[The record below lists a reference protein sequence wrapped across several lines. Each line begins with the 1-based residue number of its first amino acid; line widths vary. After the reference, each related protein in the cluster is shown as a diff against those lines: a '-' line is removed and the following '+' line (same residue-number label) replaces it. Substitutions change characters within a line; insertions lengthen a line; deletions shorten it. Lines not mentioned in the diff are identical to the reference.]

1 MSSTLS
7 NKPSSL
13 AVQPAGRNS
22 QDMVE
27 QTQMSRD
34 QIDAAEAAGILSP
47 KQAKAMRSELAGRDP
62 DEIVKPTKTP
72 LASDGPVIG
81 NEDNLRFLRSFGD
94 VFIGVGLVLLALG
107 VSAVVAILGG
117 GPIFLVAAAGAYGLA
132 EYFGRYKRAHFPT
145 LITALAFLLFIQTGL
160 SSLAAL
166 SGILAALITV
176 TAMAIFYIRIR
187 LPFCIA
193 LIAIALLYLLF
204 ALLGQVA
211 PDLLRNQFGWVLV
224 FSGLTIFTAALLYDR
239 QDSHRRTRFA
249 DNAFWLH
256 LLAAPLIIHGLVGYA
271 VMEKAEL
278 LFDVL
283 PVLSFTQADATIILV
298 ATGVITV
305 IGLAINRRALIVSS
319 LGYAGLAIAFL
330 VKQTDANVSSTLA
343 ITLVVLGAA
352 IVLLGVAWHPVRNQ
366 LIRVLP
372 QWRVFPP
379 PYVPLETRPLESTSA
394 T

>member
-1 MSSTLS
+1 
-7 NKPSSL
+7 
-13 AVQPAGRNS
+13 
-22 QDMVE
+22 MVE
-27 QTQMSRD
+27 NTQMSRE

-47 KQAKAMRSELAGRDP
+47 KQAKAMRGEVAARDP
-62 DEIVKPTKTP
+62 DGTVKRSKTP
-72 LASDGPVIG
+72 RAAIDSPAIG
-81 NEDNLRFLRSFGD
+81 DEDNLRFLRSFGD

-107 VSAVVAILGG
+107 ISAVVAIFGG
-117 GPIFLVAAAGAYGLA
+117 GPIFLIAAAGAYGLA
-132 EYFGRYKRAHFPT
+132 EYFGRVRRAHFPT
-145 LITALAFLLFIQTGL
+145 LITALAFLVFIQTGL
-160 SSLAAL
+160 SGLASLN
-166 SGILAALITV
+166 GILAALITV
-176 TAMAIFYIRIR
+176 AAMAIFYARIR

-204 ALLGQVA
+204 ALLGQIA
-211 PDLLRNQFGWVLV
+211 PDLLRHQFGWVLV
-224 FSGLTIFTAALLYDR
+224 LSGLVIFATALLYDT

-278 LFDVL
+278 LFDVI
-283 PVLSFTQADATIILV
+283 PVLSFTQADATIILG

-330 VKQTDANVSSTLA
+330 VQQTETNLSSTLA

-372 QWRVFPP
+372 KWRVFPP

>member
-1 MSSTLS
+1 
-7 NKPSSL
+7 
-13 AVQPAGRNS
+13 
-22 QDMVE
+22 MVE

-47 KQAKAMRSELAGRDP
+47 KQAKAMRSDLAGRDP
-62 DEIVKPTKTP
+62 EEIVKPPKMP
-72 LASDGPVIG
+72 RAPDGPVIG
-81 NEDNLRFLRSFGD
+81 NEDDLRFLRSFGD

-107 VSAVVAILGG
+107 VSAIVAIFGG
-117 GPIFLVAAAGAYGLA
+117 GPVFLVAAAGAYGLA

-160 SSLAAL
+160 SGLASLNGIFAAM
-166 SGILAALITV
+166 ITV
-176 TAMAIFYIRIR
+176 AAMTMFYARIR

-204 ALLGQVA
+204 AFLGQVA
-211 PDLLRNQFGWVLV
+211 PGLLRNQFGWVLV
-224 FSGLTIFTAALLYDR
+224 SSGLAIFAAALLYDI
-239 QDSHRRTRFA
+239 QDRHRRTRFA

-283 PVLSFTQADATIILV
+283 PVLSFTQADATIILA

-319 LGYAGLAIAFL
+319 LGYAGLAVAFL
-330 VKQTDANVSSTLA
+330 VKQTDVNLGSTVS
-343 ITLVVLGAA
+343 ITLILLGAA
-352 IVLLGVAWHPVRNQ
+352 IVLLGVVWHPVRNQ

-379 PYVPLETRPLESTSA
+379 PYVPLETKPLES
-394 T
+394 

>member
-1 MSSTLS
+1 
-7 NKPSSL
+7 
-13 AVQPAGRNS
+13 
-22 QDMVE
+22 MVE
-27 QTQMSRD
+27 NTQMSRE

-47 KQAKAMRSELAGRDP
+47 KQAKAMRGEVAARDP
-62 DEIVKPTKTP
+62 DGTVKRSKTP
-72 LASDGPVIG
+72 RAAIDSPAIG
-81 NEDNLRFLRSFGD
+81 DEDNLRFLRSFGD
-94 VFIGVGLVLLALG
+94 VFIGVGLMLLALG
-107 VSAVVAILGG
+107 ISAVVAIFGG
-117 GPIFLVAAAGAYGLA
+117 GPIFLIAAAGAYGLA
-132 EYFGRYKRAHFPT
+132 EYFGRVRRAHFPT
-145 LITALAFLLFIQTGL
+145 LITALAFLVFIQTGL
-160 SSLAAL
+160 SGLASLN
-166 SGILAALITV
+166 GVLAALITV
-176 TAMAIFYIRIR
+176 AAMAIFYARIR

-204 ALLGQVA
+204 ALLGQIA
-211 PDLLRNQFGWVLV
+211 PDLLRHQFGWVLV
-224 FSGLTIFTAALLYDR
+224 LSGLVIFATALLYDT

-278 LFDVL
+278 LFDVI
-283 PVLSFTQADATIILV
+283 PVLSFTQADATIILG

-330 VKQTDANVSSTLA
+330 VQQTETNLSSTLA

-372 QWRVFPP
+372 KWRVFPP
-379 PYVPLETRPLESTSA
+379 PYVALETRPLESTSA

>member
-1 MSSTLS
+1 MSRTLS
-7 NKPSSL
+7 NTPSSL
-13 AVQPAGRNS
+13 AVQPAERNS

-27 QTQMSRD
+27 QTQMNRE

-47 KQAKAMRSELAGRDP
+47 KQAKAMRSDLAGRDP
-62 DEIVKPTKTP
+62 DEIAKPTKT
-72 LASDGPVIG
+72 LRASDGAVIG
-81 NEDNLRFLRSFGD
+81 NEDDLRFLRSFGD

-107 VSAVVAILGG
+107 VSAIMAIFGG
-117 GPIFLVAAAGAYGLA
+117 GPVFLAAAAGAYGLA

-160 SSLAAL
+160 SGLASLNGIFAAM
-166 SGILAALITV
+166 ITV
-176 TAMAIFYIRIR
+176 AAMTLFYARIR

-204 ALLGQVA
+204 AFLGQVA
-211 PDLLRNQFGWVLV
+211 PGILRTQFGWILV
-224 FSGLTIFTAALLYDR
+224 SAGLAIFAAALLYDI

-283 PVLSFTQADATIILV
+283 PVLSFTQADATIILA

-319 LGYAGLAIAFL
+319 LGYTGLAVAFL
-330 VKQTDANVSSTLA
+330 VKQTDVNLGSTMS
-343 ITLVVLGAA
+343 ITLILLGAT

-379 PYVPLETRPLESTSA
+379 PYVPLETKPLES
-394 T
+394 

>member
-1 MSSTLS
+1 
-7 NKPSSL
+7 
-13 AVQPAGRNS
+13 
-22 QDMVE
+22 MVE
-27 QTQMSRD
+27 QTQMSRE

-47 KQAKAMRSELAGRDP
+47 KQAKAMRSDLAGRDP
-62 DEIVKPTKTP
+62 DEIAEKTKTQQP
-72 LASDGPVIG
+72 TDGPVIG
-81 NEDNLRFLRSFGD
+81 HEDNLRFLRSFGD

-117 GPIFLVAAAGAYGLA
+117 GALFLVAATGAYGLA

-145 LITALAFLLFIQTGL
+145 LITALAFLFFIQTGL
-160 SSLAAL
+160 SRLAAL
-166 SGILAALITV
+166 SGILGALITV
-176 TAMAIFYIRIR
+176 ATMALFYIRVR

-193 LIAIALLYLLF
+193 LIAISLLYLLF
-204 ALLGQVA
+204 ALLGQIA
-211 PDLLRNQFGWVLV
+211 PGLLRHHFGWVLV
-224 FSGLTIFTAALLYDR
+224 IAGLAIFVAALLYDI

-271 VMEKAEL
+271 LMEKTEL
-278 LFDVL
+278 VFDVL
-283 PVLSFTQADATIILV
+283 PVVSFTQADATIILI

-319 LGYAGLAIAFL
+319 LGYAGLAIAVL
-330 VKQTDANVSSTLA
+330 IKQTDINVGSTLA
-343 ITLVVLGAA
+343 ITLVLLGAT

-372 QWRVFPP
+372 TWRVFPP
-379 PYVPLETRPLESTSA
+379 PYAPLETRPPESSSA